1 MRVRFPT
8 LWGGVLVGIVLLGS
22 CSLYTPGSGKAEPTA
37 VEATKAQI
45 TVTSSPS
52 AAPEESIAPVTV
64 APTKDPSPTTGTSG
78 GSAFYPGKSI
88 ALGCYAVL
96 RGEGAYYNIYDDQGR
111 FLSEG
116 LFTIGES
123 LGPVGVLTQGEIGD
137 FFDPYATPAKR
148 ADPSLQSS
156 SRTTAFPGGSIVYLG
171 DEASGLRV
179 YNRNGEPILF
189 GSAKHGYLIYDKDTR
204 GDETAVFVREME
216 YSENYTTSVSNLSA
230 ILVDRSG
237 QVLFRCRFTQL
248 QFEPIQILSE
258 KYIILNDSIDMIN
271 PHYSVFDSDGNP
283 VVSDVKP
290 IAYGYNGSGTEGS
303 MFVWLYGYYMKDG
316 VIYDASLSPV
326 PDNSLAAD
334 GDLIPGMNYDVDGI
348 SCLAAVDIYLLPGAD
363 FRVVATGSDGA
374 RFAIRTKKHTSVITG
389 DGISYCG
396 SNENCV
402 LLKGQTTKMYSL
414 ADGRMLAEIS
424 GDYMI
429 APQYVI
435 ASTWDA
441 VSRQGTFRIIDADG
455 KTRYQTDKDSV
466 AMTEGDCIYLT
477 RGSYTGIADL
487 DGNWII
493 RTLRWELTRDALFP
507 TPTE

>member
-22 CSLYTPGSGKAEPTA
+22 CSLYAPGSGKAEPTA
-37 VEATKAQI
+37 VETTKAQI
-45 TVTSSPS
+45 TVSSNPS
-52 AAPEESIAPVTV
+52 AVPAESSAPVTA

-88 ALGCYAVL
+88 APGCYAVL

-116 LFTIGES
+116 IFTIGES
-123 LGPVGVLTQGEIGD
+123 WEPVGVLTQGEIGD
-137 FFDPYATPAKR
+137 FFDPYATPTKR
-148 ADPSLQSS
+148 ADPSLQE

-204 GDETAVFVREME
+204 GDDTAVFVREME

-237 QVLFRCRFTQL
+237 QVLFRCRFAQL
-248 QFEPIQILSE
+248 QFEPVQILSE
-258 KYIILNDSIDMIN
+258 KYIIQNDSSDMDN
-271 PHYSVFDSDGNP
+271 PHYSVFDSYGNP
-283 VVSDVKP
+283 VVTDVKP
-290 IAYGYNGSGTEGS
+290 IAYGYYGSGTEGS
-303 MFVWLYGYYMKDG
+303 MSVRLYGYYMKDG

-326 PDNSLAAD
+326 PNNSLAAD

-348 SCLAAVDIYLLPGAD
+348 SCLATTDSYVLPGAD
-363 FRVVATGSDGA
+363 IRVVATGSDGA
-374 RFAIRTKKHTSVITG
+374 RFAIRTKNHTSVITG

-414 ADGRMLAEIS
+414 SDGRMLAEIS

-441 VSRQGTFRIIDADG
+441 ASRQGTFRIIDADG
-455 KTRYQTDKDSV
+455 KTRYQSDKDGASI
-466 AMTEGDCIYLT
+466 TEGDFFLLT